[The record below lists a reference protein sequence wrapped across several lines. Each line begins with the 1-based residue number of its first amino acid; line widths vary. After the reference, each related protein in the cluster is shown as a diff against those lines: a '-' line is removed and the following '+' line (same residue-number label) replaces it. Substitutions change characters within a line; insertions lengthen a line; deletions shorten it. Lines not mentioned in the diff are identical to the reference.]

1 MIEELGA
8 PLVYGSALAFGL
20 VMGSFL
26 NVAIHRLPRGES
38 VVSPRSRCPGCKR
51 AISARDNIPVIS
63 YLLLGGKCRYC
74 QQPISIRYPAVELL
88 TGLLFVAS
96 VWGLGATP
104 MALVFMGFSSAM
116 VVVSFVD
123 FDHQIIPDEISLGGL
138 VLGLVLVPVVHSLQ
152 PGVSYWSELGASALG
167 AAIGAGLLWSVG
179 FLHARLSVALGRS
192 FPHWP
197 GEGEPIP
204 RPGDA
209 DYWLWFPGLGLG
221 DVKLLA
227 MIGAFLGPWGVF
239 DTLLLAS
246 LIGLVVGVA
255 WGVAQRNWS
264 SPFGFGPAL
273 ASGALLSLYAPPHE
287 AWLRA
292 LVAGSGAGC

>member
-1 MIEELGA
+1 
-8 PLVYGSALAFGL
+8 LAFGL

-273 ASGALLSLYAPPHE
+273 ASGALLSLYVPPHE